1 VFDLSIGSA
10 DNAQLIPAHLRVLA
24 VNGVN
29 IPWNA
34 FLSLQAAKGK
44 GETTKIEVD
53 ETVHGGV
60 EKKLRV

>member
-1 VFDLSIGSA
+1 M
-10 DNAQLIPAHLRVLA
+10 LA

-44 GETTKIEVD
+44 GETIKIDVD